1 MSHAPVHPDRD
12 IQGDAKDG
20 LGPRPLL
27 HLVLHT
33 ARALEAMIR
42 EELSPRG
49 LHHGQGR
56 VLDLL
61 RHQQGGLTQVEI
73 ALRLGIR
80 ETASTQVVRRL
91 EALRLVRRRAD
102 DADARAI
109 CVTLTPAGREAAR
122 QVRDAWARAE
132 HRLIANMREQDVE
145 DVRRM
150 LLRLRD
156 ALGETAVEGP
166 DTHNADDGSD
176 LA

>member
-1 MSHAPVHPDRD
+1 MNHVHPE
-12 IQGDAKDG
+12 QGVRCDTNDG
-20 LGPRPLL
+20 FGPRPLL

-33 ARALEAMIR
+33 ARSLEAMLR
-42 EELSPRG
+42 TELSPRG

-61 RHQQGGLTQVEI
+61 WHQLGGLTQVEI

-102 DADARAI
+102 DEDARAV

-122 QVRDAWARAE
+122 QVREAWARAE
-132 HRLIANMREQDVE
+132 HRLIANMTEQGVE
-145 DVRRM
+145 DARRM

-156 ALGETAVEGP
+156 ALGKSTMDGP
-166 DTHNADDGSD
+166 GTHEDENGSD